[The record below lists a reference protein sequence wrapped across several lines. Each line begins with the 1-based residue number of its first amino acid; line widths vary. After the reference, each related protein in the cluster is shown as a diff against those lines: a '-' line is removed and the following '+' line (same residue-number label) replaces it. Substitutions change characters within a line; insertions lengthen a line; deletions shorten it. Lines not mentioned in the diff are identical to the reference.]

1 MTILEISPAALALL
15 LLASL
20 AHGALIAILYCAAGT
35 ALNLRRLWRFRGV
48 PRPAECAALVRYERT
63 GGKVYKAFLSVF
75 DLLIT
80 ITSAC
85 LLLVVNFIFNN
96 GVFRLFTI
104 PASVLGFAAARA
116 LFGGVTAMVLT
127 YIFLCIKKLVKL
139 IIAPLCRIALAIRNI
154 IIRIIRRVRRFIRRM
169 RIKRYTK
176 IQFGRIPSAERDGM
190 PP

>member
-20 AHGALIAILYCAAGT
+20 AHGAVIAFIYCAAG
-35 ALNLRRLWRFRGV
+35 AMLNLHRLWRLERV
-48 PRPAECAALVRYERT
+48 PRPAECASLVRYERS
-63 GGKVYKAFLSVF
+63 GKKAYKAYLGVF
-75 DLLIT
+75 DFFIT

-104 PASVLGFAAARA
+104 PASALGFAATRT
-116 LFGGVTAMVLT
+116 LFGRVTAMVLT
-127 YIFLCIKKLVKL
+127 YIILCIKKLVML
-139 IIAPLCRIALAIRNI
+139 ALAPLGRLAVAIQHI
-154 IIRIIRRVRRFIRRM
+154 IIRIIKRIRRFVRRM

-176 IQFGRIPSAERDGM
+176 IQFDRIPSAERDGM